1 MQVLQRELERTGLAW
16 RYEAEHVADLA
27 SFDGA
32 FVTNSHGMATVAR
45 TDDRSLPTE
54 AELLRIGRQLLAA
67 APA

>member
-1 MQVLQRELERTGLAW
+1 
-16 RYEAEHVADLA
+16 VADLA

-45 TDDRSLPTE
+45 MDDRSLPTE

-67 APA
+67 APHDAI